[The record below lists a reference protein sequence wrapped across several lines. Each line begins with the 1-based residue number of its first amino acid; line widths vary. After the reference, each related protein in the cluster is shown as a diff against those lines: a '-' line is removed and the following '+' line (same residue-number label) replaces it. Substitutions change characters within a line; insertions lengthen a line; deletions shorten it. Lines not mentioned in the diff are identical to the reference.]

1 VDSSGIQQQIE
12 QGLAALGLA
21 EPAGLAA
28 ALGRYIELL
37 ARWNDTYNLTAVRVP
52 EEMVT
57 RHLMDSLVAM
67 PFLDEGRVLDVG
79 TGAGLPGLVLAMASP
94 GQSFVLLDSSGKKT
108 RFVEHAVARLGL
120 GNVEVVRA
128 RAEDHEDTQ
137 GFDSVIS
144 RAFSSVEDFIR
155 LAGHLAA
162 PGGRLLA
169 MKGAFPEAELAEIPS
184 GWRLQAVH
192 KLAVPGLAGQRH
204 LLEFCR
210 KDPNA

>member
-57 RHLMDSLVAM
+57 RHLMDSLVAL

-94 GQSFVLLDSSGKKT
+94 GQPFVLLDSSGKKT